1 MQMLF
6 GIVGL
11 CPGTTPLGKIEGLT
25 VTVVTAELETPFVFV
40 VPLAE
45 GE

>member
-11 CPGTTPLGKIEGLT
+11 FPGTTPLGKIEGLT
-25 VTVVTAELETPFVFV
+25 LTVTVVTVELETPFVF
-40 VPLAE
+40 LAE